1 MARDKGPGKV
11 PKGRTSRMVACRTF
25 AKAVALDKF
34 APSSARRLRVR
45 GHLLLDRPPR
55 MPDDRL
61 RKLSASGCLLFQRK
75 DGLRGKRLVFAGEA
89 SGQST
94 VEYALV
100 LLAFLA
106 MLLALAA
113 VWHVARE
120 GGLQR
125 LATTA
130 ASHALGGEGTFGGM
144 RDIVLF

>member
-1 MARDKGPGKV
+1 M
-11 PKGRTSRMVACRTF
+11 
-25 AKAVALDKF
+25 
-34 APSSARRLRVR
+34 
-45 GHLLLDRPPR
+45 
-55 MPDDRL
+55 
-61 RKLSASGCLLFQRK
+61 
-75 DGLRGKRLVFAGEA
+75 FAGEA

-125 LATTA
+125 LSTTA